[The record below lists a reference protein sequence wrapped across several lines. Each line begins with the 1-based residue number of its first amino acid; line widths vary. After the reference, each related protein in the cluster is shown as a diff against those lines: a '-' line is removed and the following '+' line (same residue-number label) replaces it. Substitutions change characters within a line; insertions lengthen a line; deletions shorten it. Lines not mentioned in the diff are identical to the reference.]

1 VKSLAR
7 LLLTGVIFIAGAL
20 MTLDA
25 LNGAAFQAL
34 NSQPLTWLWW
44 LIPGVIL
51 LIISYP
57 LLHYYYDKW
66 KRSYN
71 GSREQEA
78 LDVAK
83 REMMIKEQV
92 NGKK

>member
-1 VKSLAR
+1 VKSIVR
-7 LLLTGVIFIAGAL
+7 LILTGVIFIAGVM

-25 LNGAAFQAL
+25 LNNAAFQAM

-44 LIPGVIL
+44 LIPGIVL

-66 KRSYN
+66 KHGYN

-78 LDVAK
+78 LDVAS
-83 REMMIKEQV
+83 REITIKEQV

>member
-1 VKSLAR
+1 MNSIAR
-7 LLLTGVIFIAGAL
+7 LILTGVIFIAGAK

-25 LNGAAFQAL
+25 LNNAAFQAM
-34 NSQPLTWLWW
+34 NSQPLSWLWW
-44 LIPGVIL
+44 LIPGVVL

-66 KRSYN
+66 KHGHN

-83 REMMIKEQV
+83 REMKIKERV
-92 NGKK
+92 TGKK